1 LEALMASH
9 PYISGPNNITQ
20 MVNQLRKSFP
30 AVVNSDTVKKYQIA
44 PNNESYVIN
53 ALQFLGIVDGDG
65 KKTPAAS
72 DAFSKHDDEEF
83 QNAFAELV
91 KSSYSELFDLHG
103 DGAWQL
109 DRNRLIGYF
118 RQADK
123 TSEVI
128 GTRQASVFSVFAA
141 LSGKAS
147 EGNGNQKS
155 SAKSTNSA
163 KPKAATASSKSGQ
176 PAKAS
181 PAAKIVNPI
190 NVSGDQQS
198 GGVTLNVRIEVNLPP
213 GADAETYDA
222 IFSSIR
228 KNLMNG

>member
-1 LEALMASH
+1 MASH

-20 MVNQLRKSFP
+20 MINQLRKSFP

-65 KKTPAAS
+65 KKNPAAS
-72 DAFSKHDDEEF
+72 DVFSKHDDVEF

-91 KSSYSELFDLHG
+91 KSAYSELFDLHG

-109 DRNRLIGYF
+109 DRNKLIGYF

-141 LSGKAS
+141 LSGKVPD
-147 EGNGNQKS
+147 GNGSQKTS
-155 SAKSTNSA
+155 GKSTNTA
-163 KPKAATASSKSGQ
+163 KPKASAASSKSAQ
-176 PAKAS
+176 AAKAP
-181 PAAKIVNPI
+181 PAPKTTNPI
-190 NVSGDQQS
+190 NNSADQQS
-198 GGVTLNVRIEVNLPP
+198 AGVTLNVRIEVNLPP
-213 GADAETYDA
+213 GADADTYDA